1 MMIGQQAPYG
11 VCSGILQAS
20 DAEDKE
26 NVCPENNT
34 DWLHKN
40 YNYVRTRQPTSHTS
54 CVPNSLTSHNLFN
67 ATATPGAI
75 FVFFHFCNPCCNF
88 DNDNVFHPM
97 VISYQLK

>member
-1 MMIGQQAPYG
+1 MIGQQAPYG

-75 FVFFHFCNPCCNF
+75 FVFFSFLQS
-88 DNDNVFHPM
+88 M
-97 VISYQLK
+97 LQLRQ

>member
-1 MMIGQQAPYG
+1 MIGQQAPYG

-67 ATATPGAI
+67 ATATPGA
-75 FVFFHFCNPCCNF
+75 VTPNF
-88 DNDNVFHPM
+88 KDKIECAKLVCAQESITHT
-97 VISYQLK
+97 S

>member
-1 MMIGQQAPYG
+1 MIGQQAPYG

-40 YNYVRTRQPTSHTS
+40 YNYVRTRQPTSH
-54 CVPNSLTSHNLFN
+54 N
-67 ATATPGAI
+67 AINQTNAHLQEIRRLPCIQFHEIMGWCKIATDQHCKHI
-75 FVFFHFCNPCCNF
+75 FSNYIP
-88 DNDNVFHPM
+88 
-97 VISYQLK
+97 YTT